1 MRGAMWIRL
10 GYGCVRAFVG
20 GLGVAGP
27 CCRAFVGDMIDEMQA
42 SSHTVEENSFHYNC
56 QSRYYFL
63 QASYPPLLE
72 TLRAF

>member
-10 GYGCVRAFVG
+10 VRMRARVCRSSVVG
-20 GLGVAGP
+20 SGP